1 MTLEEAI
8 KHCEEKA
15 EELEKRVKPYQC
27 ESINKKLYEV
37 NKKEWDSCIECA
49 KEHRQLA
56 EWLKEL
62 KYYKDRQDLINK
74 NWQELIRYK
83 EGIEKI
89 KMRSQV
95 YRERGETVLAS
106 GMEQA
111 LNILQEVNADER
123 KTESK
128 EIQKENK
135 CS

>member
-1 MTLEEAI
+1 MINSLDEAI
-8 KHCEEKA
+8 IHCEEVA
-15 EELEKRVKPYQC
+15 ERLENSRKRDWMGEDDERWASQ
-27 ESINKKLYEV
+27 
-37 NKKEWDSCIECA
+37 
-49 KEHRQLA
+49 HRQIA

-95 YRERGETVLAS
+95 YREHGETVLAS

-111 LNILQEVNADER
+111 LDILKEVNADER
-123 KTESK
+123 KTEGK
-128 EIQKENK
+128 KVEKRA
-135 CS
+135 

>member
-8 KHCEEKA
+8 YKEEALAYSFGERWKRLGEPVGDLPKL
-15 EELEKRVKPYQC
+15 EE
-27 ESINKKLYEV
+27 
-37 NKKEWDSCIECA
+37 
-49 KEHRQLA
+49 EHRQMA

-74 NWQELIRYK
+74 SWQELIGYK

-89 KMRSQV
+89 KMRSQA

-111 LNILQEVNADER
+111 LDILGR
-123 KTESK
+123 
-128 EIQKENK
+128 
-135 CS
+135 

>member
-1 MTLEEAI
+1 MINSLDEAI
-8 KHCEEKA
+8 IHA
-15 EELEKRVKPYQC
+15 EEVSERLENKNGYAYTDVTC
-27 ESINKKLYEV
+27 E
-37 NKKEWDSCIECA
+37 ECA

-74 NWQELIRYK
+74 NWQELTMYK
-83 EGIEKI
+83 DGIEKI

-111 LNILQEVNADER
+111 LDILKEVNADD
-123 KTESK
+123 S
-128 EIQKENK
+128 N
-135 CS
+135 